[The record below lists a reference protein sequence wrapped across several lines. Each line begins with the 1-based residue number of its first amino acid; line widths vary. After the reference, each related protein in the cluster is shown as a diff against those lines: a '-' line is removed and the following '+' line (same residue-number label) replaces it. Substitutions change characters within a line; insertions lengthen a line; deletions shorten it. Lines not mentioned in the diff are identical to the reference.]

1 MVVISHLIKT
11 QNQEKTAYN
20 TLYLERNMDNKDNG
34 TFFVIRKALGDKFDP
49 TSYAKVVSRLE
60 FDTVPKGDYALY
72 NGQPV
77 FIQNFGSK
85 SKCESIQ
92 KMVKYE
98 LNHFGIGEDW

>member
-1 MVVISHLIKT
+1 
-11 QNQEKTAYN
+11 
-20 TLYLERNMDNKDNG
+20 LEERKIMDNKDFENIYKSSNQIDNVNNE

-49 TSYAKVVSRLE
+49 TSYAKVVSRLD

-98 LNHFGIGEDW
+98 LNHFGIGKDW